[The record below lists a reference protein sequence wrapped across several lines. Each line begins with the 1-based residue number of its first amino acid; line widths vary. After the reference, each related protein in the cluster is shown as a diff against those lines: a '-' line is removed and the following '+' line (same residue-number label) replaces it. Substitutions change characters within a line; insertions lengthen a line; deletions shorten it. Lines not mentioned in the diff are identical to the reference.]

1 MARHGTARHGII
13 GAVSTQSVKED
24 AMSNN
29 SGFDAILRV
38 TPNQIK
44 DEEAQSL
51 IINFLDEPKHKDI
64 FLHAARITL
73 SVNPPM
79 TDECFSN
86 EVDHE
91 ALKTEGYA
99 VKFSV
104 TEGGIP
110 TTGGPKVDLVEL
122 GNVTARLLE
131 NWTRGKKIAMNT
143 YEFVGCGR
151 SA

>member
-1 MARHGTARHGII
+1 
-13 GAVSTQSVKED
+13 
-24 AMSNN
+24 MSNN

-79 TDECFSN
+79 DNSEFSGPK
-86 EVDHE
+86 VDHE
-91 ALKTEGYA
+91 TLKTKGYD

-110 TTGGPKVDLVEL
+110 KIGGPKVDLGEL

-131 NWTRGKKIAMNT
+131 NWTRGKEIAMNT